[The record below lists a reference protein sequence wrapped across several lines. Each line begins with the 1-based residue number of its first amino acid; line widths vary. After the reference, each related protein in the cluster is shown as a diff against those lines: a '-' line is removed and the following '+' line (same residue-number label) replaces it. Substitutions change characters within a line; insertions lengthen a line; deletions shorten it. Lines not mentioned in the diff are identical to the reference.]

1 MAVLGKEDFFNRI
14 RERIGDDTS
23 EEAIA
28 FIEDVTD
35 TYNSLEAS
43 NADDWK
49 TRYDDMKNQYDA
61 LDESWKKR
69 YKERFFRS
77 DAETTPGKIMSDQQ
91 ENVIKDGEKRDYK
104 DLFEER
110 EG

>member
-1 MAVLGKEDFFNRI
+1 MLLCN
-14 RERIGDDTS
+14 TS
-23 EEAIA
+23 DESIA

-35 TYNSLEAS
+35 TYNALEQS
-43 NADDWK
+43 SKDETDWK
-49 TRYDDMKNQYDA
+49 SKYEE

-69 YKERFFRS
+69 YRDRFF
-77 DAETTPGKIMSDQQ
+77 DGNGDNPETTPDNAMNKQK
-91 ENVIKDGEKRDYK
+91 ENVEADGEKRDFE

>member
-1 MAVLGKEDFFNRI
+1 MAVLGKEDFFKRI
-14 RERIGDDTS
+14 REQIGDDTS
-23 EEAIA
+23 DESIA

-35 TYNSLEAS
+35 TYNALEQS
-43 NADDWK
+43 SKDETDWK
-49 TRYDDMKNQYDA
+49 SKYEE

-69 YKERFFRS
+69 YRDRFFDGNGDRP
-77 DAETTPGKIMSDQQ
+77 ETTPDKAMNKQK
-91 ENVIKDGEKRDYK
+91 ENVEDDGEKRDFE

>member
-1 MAVLGKEDFFNRI
+1 MAVLGKEDFFKRI
-14 RERIGDDTS
+14 REQIGDDTS
-23 EEAIA
+23 DESIA

-35 TYNSLEAS
+35 TYNALEQS
-43 NADDWK
+43 SKDETDWK
-49 TRYDDMKNQYDA
+49 SKYEE

-69 YKERFFRS
+69 YRDRFF
-77 DAETTPGKIMSDQQ
+77 DGNGDNPETTPDKAMNKQK
-91 ENVIKDGEKRDYK
+91 ENVEADGEKRDFE

>member
-1 MAVLGKEDFFNRI
+1 MAVLGKEDFFKRI
-14 RERIGDDTS
+14 REQIGDDTS
-23 EEAIA
+23 DESIA

-35 TYNSLEAS
+35 TYNALEQS
-43 NADDWK
+43 SKDETDWK
-49 TRYDDMKNQYDA
+49 SKYEE

-69 YKERFFRS
+69 YRDRFF
-77 DAETTPGKIMSDQQ
+77 DGNGDNPETTPDKAMDKQK
-91 ENVIKDGEKRDYK
+91 EHVEADGEKRDFE